1 MDGVFILIQIQY
13 VVGLYIIIDQHVHTF
28 LQVLYKSDVDVFAD
42 PPSYPSILITVSAEH
57 GPDTMAEINYS
68 VPLRGINPINKKI
81 YIIRSLRHGKQ
92 SIILDIVMFF

>member
-1 MDGVFILIQIQY
+1 M
-13 VVGLYIIIDQHVHTF
+13 
-28 LQVLYKSDVDVFAD
+28 DVFASVD

-68 VPLRGINPINKKI
+68 VPLRGINPIDKKI
-81 YIIRSLRHGKQ
+81 CIIRSLRHGKQ